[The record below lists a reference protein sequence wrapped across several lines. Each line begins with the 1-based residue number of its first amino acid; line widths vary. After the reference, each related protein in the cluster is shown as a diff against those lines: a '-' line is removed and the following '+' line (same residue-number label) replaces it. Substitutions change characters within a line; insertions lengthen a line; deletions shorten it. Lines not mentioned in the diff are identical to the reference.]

1 MELSLGSKIA
11 GGITVLEVRGEA
23 DVYSSPTLRDRLM
36 DLLDTGSPDAVAPVV
51 VVDLS
56 EVGFIDS
63 TGLGTLVAAHKRA
76 ADQNGALPVVCAQDR
91 ILKLLRI
98 TGLDDVFEIHATLDE
113 ALASARRAR

>member
-1 MELSLGSKIA
+1 MELSLGSTVA
-11 GGITVLEVRGEA
+11 DGITVLTVRGEA

-36 DLLDTGSPDAVAPVV
+36 DLIDGNGSVV
-51 VVDLS
+51 IVDLS

-76 ADQNGALPVVCAQDR
+76 AARGGALPLVCAQDR

-98 TGLDDVFEIHATLDE
+98 TGLDDVFVIHPTLEE
-113 ALASARRAR
+113 AVVAAHDMG